1 MVSVFFLSLSGV
13 IYTSFF
19 FNPERVLANT
29 WKDNGVSYV
38 AAGNARRQIEDNA
51 PASLVGHSNCLS
63 AENIKELSQKAE
75 RNAYPFFKNFT
86 DVYSKDV
93 VESDFRF
100 SINFGEY
107 SNARSTFYYRNLD
120 YLRGGMEID
129 ENSAKELDVS
139 VMAGRLPEKQNEIA
153 VSDYIYDQ
161 FAYWG
166 YRFCDENGNRSNESE
181 TEKIEAPKDLLDRT
195 ILVEDKVFTITGVL
209 NVGDKSE
216 YDPIRKEEEPTDK
229 IMNIVRAWMTELET
243 SLNAILFVSPGYYD
257 AVIRPAYEARE
268 FAKGS
273 RISLYPEKDA
283 DLNAPVQDLNVF
295 APISY
300 LKKQD
305 NMPEIIWKEGAS
317 ADSLSD
323 NQILV
328 KITVDTLSLYK
339 IDGKYFP
346 DLFYRDGYESSKKE
360 LNFENLKPYSEQ
372 IFKDFSELYIR
383 SYNSSFIEKSYEVVG
398 IFCDEKSKMNEETG
412 EWTEAQNSSVNLYFS
427 ASMYEELVDSLGLY
441 EFTGA
446 FVPLALNSS
455 DYQMLRRLNKEG
467 RYFLVDR
474 YSEEVRNMSEVM
486 EYVAQ
491 IGSWF
496 ALVFL
501 FINGIMLGNYVA
513 IMIADKCRQIGI
525 PAYSRCGKE
534 KNFWAFSVRKGYCW
548 L

>member
-1 MVSVFFLSLSGV
+1 M
-13 IYTSFF
+13 
-19 FNPERVLANT
+19 
-29 WKDNGVSYV
+29 
-38 AAGNARRQIEDNA
+38 
-51 PASLVGHSNCLS
+51 
-63 AENIKELSQKAE
+63 
-75 RNAYPFFKNFT
+75 
-86 DVYSKDV
+86 
-93 VESDFRF
+93 
-100 SINFGEY
+100 
-107 SNARSTFYYRNLD
+107 
-120 YLRGGMEID
+120 
-129 ENSAKELDVS
+129 
-139 VMAGRLPEKQNEIA
+139 
-153 VSDYIYDQ
+153 
-161 FAYWG
+161 
-166 YRFCDENGNRSNESE
+166 
-181 TEKIEAPKDLLDRT
+181 
-195 ILVEDKVFTITGVL
+195 

-243 SLNAILFVSPGYYD
+243 SLNAILFVSPRYYD

-525 PAYSRCGKE
+525 LRTLGAGKKELLGIFGTEGVLLALITAVGGSLAAVGISALANFLLKQYTSRFLLSFITIGFGEIALIFLSAVLVGFAASYFPVAKSA
-534 KNFWAFSVRKGYCW
+534 KMKPIDALKQD
-548 L
+548 